1 MCGFSQ
7 PLCWATAALSDYLV
21 TDWAGHS
28 TDNTR
33 WLTQPTLLFDSFQFL
48 KDFENVCAI
57 IFTYRVLW
65 CVCHPGKSKVASP
78 ISLLYLCLVF
88 KRTGTPAS
96 IASDLFW
103 GPNLEVPL
111 VTGKLTPQLFH
122 IEFLEIL
129 WMFLLTWT

>member
-1 MCGFSQ
+1 M
-7 PLCWATAALSDYLV
+7 
-21 TDWAGHS
+21 
-28 TDNTR
+28 
-33 WLTQPTLLFDSFQFL
+33 
-48 KDFENVCAI
+48 
-57 IFTYRVLW
+57 
-65 CVCHPGKSKVASP
+65 ASP

-111 VTGKLTPQLFH
+111 VAGKLNPQLFH